1 MVDTD
6 WAPTD
11 REYIKDYVHTL
22 EGVYTADI
30 ITFNTI
36 ADKGAIKDIARAL
49 DISKAE
55 ADEITK
61 RFDTEESSLREEY
74 PELFYYVDIVK
85 GTIVS
90 IGSHPAGVVI
100 SPVSL
105 DDNMGLITLTT
116 NEHPVTMINMKEVD
130 SLNYVKLDILGLDN
144 VEIINEASKM
154 AGLERLTPDNTPD
167 DVDVWMDIRDN
178 STFIFQWE
186 SPNASGYLKSLFSD
200 ETVSRIKERNPN
212 FSFIDLF
219 SVGNGAIRP
228 AGASYRDQLAKGIY
242 RDNGHKALNDFL
254 APTLGYLVYQE
265 QIIEFLHSFCGFTMG
280 EADIV
285 RRGFAK
291 KTGTDQY
298 IPRIKEGFAFVMSE
312 KYGVSREES
321 EQLVESFLQVIH
333 DASDY
338 LFSLNHAVA
347 YSWIGYVCGYLRYY
361 YPLEFITASLNNV
374 MNKSTENVPEKT
386 ANIIEYGISRG
397 ITFHDIKFGYSKA
410 LYALDKETNSIY
422 KGVGQVKYLNEA
434 VAEEL
439 YELSKN
445 KYDNAIELFIDIIE
459 STSCT
464 SRQVEILIQ
473 LNYFS
478 EYGKDKYLYLLWQLF
493 KKRYKKTHKEKTK
506 LARIAEIAST
516 EIPNEQYSISEK
528 ILLQLEYQDYSSIV
542 VPSIPANIAMV
553 INVSDQY
560 ANRWVTLYRPHDG
573 ATDMVKLSY
582 NLIEKYGIKKGTKL
596 RCDEVTHKNKTR
608 LVDGNW
614 VRLDEKEPH
623 LTKFTLIE

>member
-1 MVDTD
+1 M
-6 WAPTD
+6 
-11 REYIKDYVHTL
+11 
-22 EGVYTADI
+22 
-30 ITFNTI
+30 
-36 ADKGAIKDIARAL
+36 
-49 DISKAE
+49 
-55 ADEITK
+55 
-61 RFDTEESSLREEY
+61 
-74 PELFYYVDIVK
+74 
-85 GTIVS
+85 
-90 IGSHPAGVVI
+90 
-100 SPVSL
+100 
-105 DDNMGLITLTT
+105 
-116 NEHPVTMINMKEVD
+116 
-130 SLNYVKLDILGLDN
+130 
-144 VEIINEASKM
+144 
-154 AGLERLTPDNTPD
+154 
-167 DVDVWMDIRDN
+167 
-178 STFIFQWE
+178 
-186 SPNASGYLKSLFSD
+186 
-200 ETVSRIKERNPN
+200 
-212 FSFIDLF
+212 
-219 SVGNGAIRP
+219 
-228 AGASYRDQLAKGIY
+228 
-242 RDNGHKALNDFL
+242 
-254 APTLGYLVYQE
+254 
-265 QIIEFLHSFCGFTMG
+265 
-280 EADIV
+280 
-285 RRGFAK
+285 K

-386 ANIIEYGISRG
+386 ASIIEYGISRG

-464 SRQVEILIQ
+464 SRQIEILIQ

-560 ANRWVTLYRPHDG
+560 ANRWVTLYHPHDG
-573 ATDMVKLSY
+573 TTDMVKLSY

-614 VRLDEKEPH
+614 VRLDEKELH